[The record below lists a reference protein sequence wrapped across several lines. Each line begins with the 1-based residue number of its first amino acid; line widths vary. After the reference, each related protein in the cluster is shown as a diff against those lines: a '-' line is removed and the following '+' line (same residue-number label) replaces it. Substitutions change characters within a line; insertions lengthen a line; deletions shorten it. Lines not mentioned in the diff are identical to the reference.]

1 MSEFNLTISQA
12 QHDLLVRMLSAALN
26 SKRVEVHR
34 TEFSRDYRHELE
46 AEEAEMQA
54 LLDKLSTTAAVQREC
69 ALR

>member
-12 QHDLLVRMLSAALN
+12 QHDLLVRMLSTAVK

-46 AEEAEMQA
+46 AEEAEMQT
-54 LLDKLSTTAAVQREC
+54 LLEKLSTAAAV
-69 ALR
+69 